1 MLNLP
6 GYTLHRPV
14 RVTGTNMLFQAVRE
28 KDGAPVIIKT
38 PVGPAIGPREDE
50 RYRREYGIL
59 QRLLGVHGVTRPHG
73 YERINDRP
81 VLVLEEVQGV
91 PLSEAVGRPFE
102 VTRFLELAVSLAST
116 LAEIHLRGVIHKDIK
131 PSNIIVTPSG
141 EPRIIDFGSAT
152 LQRTEHVDA
161 APTHLIEGT
170 LAYMSPEQTGRMNR
184 AVDYRTDF
192 YSLGVTFYELLTG
205 ARPFNG
211 RDALEWFHAHMAQ
224 MPRPPHELVS
234 GVPPTLSAI
243 VMRCLAKVAEERYQ
257 SAEGL
262 RHDLSEC
269 LESLRRGTL
278 ESLEFL
284 VLGKRDIP
292 SRFQLPQRLY
302 GRDVQVATL
311 LRGFERIARGGR
323 PELILVSGYS
333 GIGKSSV
340 VHELHKPV
348 VQLRGFFLSGKF
360 DQLQRDVPYATLAQA
375 IRGLGQQLLSSTD
388 EEVARWR
395 ERLREALQGNG
406 QVIVDL
412 VPQLALIMGP
422 QPAVPELPPAEA
434 QHRFNQTFLKF
445 LGVFATAEHPLVV
458 FLDDLQ
464 WADLASLRLL
474 QALLTEE
481 DAPPILWIG
490 AYRDNEV
497 SPSHPLMMT
506 LGEVH
511 KAKARVTDIQLEPLS
526 LEQLQHLVGDALPG
540 AGLELII
547 PLAEQVHQKTG
558 GNPFFLLQL
567 MLALYHDGLLSRAPG
582 GGWRWDAEGVRA
594 KGYSDNIVDFMARSL
609 NQLPP
614 STQHLLSLAAC
625 MGNSFSL
632 GMLTL
637 ISSMKA
643 GEVERDLEPALQE
656 GLVVCSAP
664 EQYRFLHDR
673 IQQAAH
679 TLIPEGDRKA
689 VHLRIGRL
697 LLESLSAEEVREK
710 LFEIV
715 SQLNTGVELIRN
727 PEERYRLARLNAEA
741 GRRARASSAHGSA
754 AAYLSM
760 AFSLIPGEPWETDH
774 ALAFKVRLDQASSE
788 LMSGN
793 AAEARRLLEV
803 LRSRARSRVDIAA
816 AYGLTHEVLLIAG
829 EIQASVACLLES
841 LELLGMPMKAH
852 PSWEEAAAAREEVQA
867 LLGDRP
873 IESLIELPQMTD
885 ADMKP
890 VMSVL
895 GRLFPSAYFTDNNL
909 LVLHVCRMVAVSLRY
924 GNTNESVIAYSSLGV
939 LLGKFFK
946 SYQEGYAYG
955 VLACALVDRHNLTNE
970 RVRALFN
977 LEMISYWCR
986 PLAAAHELA
995 LSSFQHAVQTNNYLF
1010 ACYIV
1015 GHVVWNRLAMGHH
1028 LDDVHQDAV
1037 ARMDFM
1043 RKTGFVGVVDTT
1055 LIVLRYMQTMRGRS
1069 PSFGT
1074 LDGEGFEEKT
1084 LEAALSPA
1092 HMSSMVCQYW
1102 LSKMQARFMC
1112 GAYAEA
1118 REAGDRA
1125 AAFIWSFIGI
1135 IPLLDFHLFR
1145 ALTLAACCEGAE
1157 EPQRRQYL
1165 EAAEAHRQQLGE
1177 WAFNCPQTFRALER
1191 LVSAELAR
1199 LRGRLDEA
1207 LPAYE
1212 EALHAARENG
1222 FIQHVALVCELAAN
1236 FYRKRQ
1242 APFIAESYA
1251 RQARSA
1257 YEQWGA
1263 QGKVNQLDALWPGL
1277 VTSMVPSGNATT
1289 TTTTTSESRELDALA
1304 VVKAQ
1309 QAVSSEIVLER
1320 LVFTLMRVATE
1331 SAGAQRGALL
1341 LPRGD
1346 KLVVAADTDGAPD
1359 GAAHRPLEE
1368 TEAALPWT
1376 LISYVRRTHE
1386 HVLIGDA
1393 AVSHPFSSDDYLE
1406 HSGARSVLCLPLLRQ
1421 ETLSGVMYLENRLA
1435 SGAFTPERIALL
1447 GQLASQAAISIEN
1460 ARLYAEIQRTEAAL
1474 RSANDELE
1482 RRVEERTR
1490 ELKQAQAQLVDTA
1503 RAAGMAEIASNVLHN
1518 VGNVLTSAGINVE
1531 QMRAAVATSRLD
1543 RAAQISAMLKAH
1555 KEDLAEFLTRDPRG
1569 LVLPDYLLA
1578 LTEELRNE
1586 RTQLQENLKE
1596 MGLHIE
1602 HIRAI
1607 VRVQQDYAKTSLIID
1622 EWDLGQLIDD
1632 SLRFQR
1638 AALQR
1643 HGISVKCEFA
1653 PVPKVRVDKH
1663 KVLQILINLISNAKY
1678 AMEEIPEGQRHLCV
1692 RLTAEGNMARIQ
1704 VVDSGKGFTP
1714 EVYRQLFS
1722 HGFTT
1727 RKEGHGF
1734 GLHSSALAAQVMGGR
1749 LHLESAGPGKGA
1761 TATLALPLQQPP

>member
-28 KDGAPVIIKT
+28 ADGAPVIIKT
-38 PVGPAIGPREDE
+38 PMGPAIGPRENE
-50 RYRREYGIL
+50 RYRREHGIL
-59 QRLLGVHGVTRPHG
+59 QRLLGVRGVTRPYG
-73 YERINDRP
+73 CERVNDRP

-91 PLSEAVGRPFE
+91 PLSEAVGSPFE
-102 VTRFLELAVSLAST
+102 VARFLELAISLAST
-116 LAEIHLRGVIHKDIK
+116 LAEIHFRGVIHKDLK
-131 PSNIIVTPSG
+131 PSNIILTPSG
-141 EPRIIDFGSAT
+141 EPRIIDFGVAT

-184 AVDYRTDF
+184 SVDYRTDF

-205 ARPFNG
+205 ARPFQG
-211 RDALEWFHAHMAQ
+211 QDALEWFHAHMAQ
-224 MPRPPHELVS
+224 MPRPPHEFIP
-234 GVPPTLSAI
+234 GVPPVLSAI

-262 RHDLSEC
+262 RHDLVEC
-269 LESLRRGTL
+269 EEGLRRGAL
-278 ESLEFL
+278 ELF

-302 GRDVQVATL
+302 GRDTHVATL
-311 LRGFERIARGGR
+311 LRGFERIVSGGR
-323 PELILVSGYS
+323 PELILVRGYS

-348 VQLRGFFLSGKF
+348 VQRRGFFLSGKF

-375 IRGLGQQLLSSTD
+375 IRGLVQQLLAGTD
-388 EEVARWR
+388 EEIARWR

-406 QVIVDL
+406 QLIVDL
-412 VPQLALIMGP
+412 VPQLALVMGP

-434 QHRFNQTFLKF
+434 QHRFTQVFLQF
-445 LGVFATAEHPLVV
+445 LGVFATAEHPLVM

-474 QALLTEE
+474 QSLLTEE
-481 DAPPILWIG
+481 DAPAMLWIG

-497 SPSHPLMMT
+497 SPSHPLMMA
-506 LGEVH
+506 LVEVR
-511 KAKARVTDIQLEPLS
+511 KAKTPVTDLQLEPLS

-540 AGLELII
+540 AGRELIA
-547 PLAEQVHQKTG
+547 PLSEQVHEKTG
-558 GNPFFLLQL
+558 GNPFFVLQL
-567 MLALYHDGLLSRAPG
+567 MLALHHDGLLSRAPG

-594 KGYSDNIVDFMARSL
+594 KGYSDNIVDFMARGL
-609 NQLPP
+609 HQLPAC
-614 STQHLLSLAAC
+614 TQHLLCMAAC

-632 GMLTL
+632 GMLNL
-637 ISSMKA
+637 ISGMEE
-643 GEVERDLEPALQE
+643 GEVERGLEPALLE

-664 EQYRFLHDR
+664 EEYRFLHDR

-679 TLIPEGDRKA
+679 ALIPEGDRKE

-697 LLESLSAEEVREK
+697 LLERLSAEEVREK
-710 LFEIV
+710 LFELV
-715 SQLNTGVELIRN
+715 SQLNTGVELIRD

-741 GRRARASSAHGSA
+741 GLRARASSAHGSA

-760 AFSLIPGEPWETDH
+760 AFGLIPGDPWETDH
-774 ALAFKVRLDQASSE
+774 ALAFKVRLAQASSE

-793 AAEARRLLEV
+793 AAEARRLLEA
-803 LRSRARSRVDIAA
+803 LRSRARSRADIAA
-816 AYGLTHEVLLIAG
+816 AYGMTHEVLLIAG
-829 EIQASVACLLES
+829 EIQASVTCLLES
-841 LELLGMPMKAH
+841 LALLGMPMQPH
-852 PSWEEAAAAREEVQA
+852 PSWEEAAAAREEVQT
-867 LLGDRP
+867 LLGTRP
-873 IESLIELPQMTD
+873 IESLIELPLMTD

-895 GRLFPSAYFTDNNL
+895 ARLFPSAYFTDNNL
-909 LVLHVCRMVAVSLRY
+909 LILHVCRMVSLSLRY
-924 GNTNESVIAYSSLGV
+924 GNTNESVIGYSSLGV

-955 VLACALVDRHNLTNE
+955 ALACALVDRYNLSNE

-986 PLAAAHELA
+986 PLAAAHEHA

-1015 GHVVWNRLAMGHH
+1015 GHIVWNRLAMGHS
-1028 LDDVHQDAV
+1028 LDDVAQDTV

-1043 RKTGFVGVVDTT
+1043 RKTGFVGVEETT
-1055 LIVLRYMQTMRGRS
+1055 LIVLRYVQQLRGRS

-1074 LDGEGFEEKT
+1074 LDGEGFEERAF
-1084 LEAALSPA
+1084 EAGLTPA

-1118 REAGDRA
+1118 RDAGEQA

-1145 ALTLAACCEGAE
+1145 ALTLVACCEGATE
-1157 EPQRRQYL
+1157 EQQRRYL
-1165 EAAEAHRQQLGE
+1165 ETAETHRQQLAE
-1177 WAFNCPQTFRALER
+1177 WADNCPETFRALER

-1199 LRGRLDEA
+1199 VRGRLDEA

-1212 EALHAARENG
+1212 EALRVARENG
-1222 FIQHVALVCELAAN
+1222 FIQHGALACELAAN

-1242 APFIAESYA
+1242 APFIAEAYA
-1251 RQARSA
+1251 RQAREA
-1257 YEQWGA
+1257 YAQWGA
-1263 QGKVNQLDALWPGL
+1263 QGKVKQLDALWPSL
-1277 VTSMVPSGNATT
+1277 VTSAAPASA
-1289 TTTTTSESRELDALA
+1289 TTTTTSESRELDSLA
-1304 VVKAQ
+1304 VVKVQ

-1320 LVFTLMRVATE
+1320 LVSTLMRVATE
-1331 SAGAQRGALL
+1331 TAGAQRGALL

-1346 KLVVAADTDGAPD
+1346 KLSVAADTES
-1359 GAAHRPLEE
+1359 HEE
-1368 TEAALPWT
+1368 VETALPWT
-1376 LISYVRRTHE
+1376 IISYVRRTHE

-1393 AVSHPFSSDDYLE
+1393 AVSHPFSSDPYLE
-1406 HSGARSVLCLPLLRQ
+1406 RSGARSVLCLPLLRQ
-1421 ETLSGVMYLENRLA
+1421 ESLSGVMYLENRVA
-1435 SGAFTPERIALL
+1435 SGAFTPARIALL

-1460 ARLYAEIQRTEAAL
+1460 ARLYAEVQRAETAL

-1518 VGNVLTSAGINVE
+1518 VGNVLTSAGINLE
-1531 QMRAAVATSRLD
+1531 QMRAAVAASRLD
-1543 RAAQISAMLKAH
+1543 RAAQLSTMLKEH
-1555 KEDLAEFLTRDPRG
+1555 REDLAEFLTGDPRG
-1569 LVLPDYLLA
+1569 RVLPDYLLA
-1578 LTEELRNE
+1578 LTEELRQE
-1586 RTQLQENLKE
+1586 RTQLRTNLNE
-1596 MGLHIE
+1596 MGMHIE
-1602 HIRAI
+1602 HIHAI
-1607 VRVQQDYAKTSLIID
+1607 VRVQQNYAKTSLILD
-1622 EWDLGQLIDD
+1622 EWDLAQLIED
-1632 SLRFQR
+1632 SLRFQL
-1638 AALQR
+1638 AALRR
-1643 HGISVKCEFA
+1643 HGVSVKREFS
-1653 PVPKVRVDKH
+1653 PVPPVQVDKH

-1678 AMEEIPEGQRHLCV
+1678 AMDEVPEEQRHLCV
-1692 RLTAEGNMARIQ
+1692 RLTAQGNVARIQ
-1704 VVDSGKGFTP
+1704 VVDSGKGFTQ
-1714 EVYRQLFS
+1714 EVRKHLFA

-1734 GLHSSALAAQVMGGR
+1734 GLHSSALAAQMMGGR
-1749 LHLESAGPGKGA
+1749 LLLESEGPGKGA
-1761 TATLALPLQQPP
+1761 TATLALPL

>member
-14 RVTGTNMLFQAVRE
+14 RVTGTNILFQAVRE
-28 KDGAPVIIKT
+28 EDGAPVIIKT
-38 PVGPAIGPREDE
+38 PAGAAAGQREDE
-50 RYRREYGIL
+50 RYRREHGIL
-59 QRLLGVHGVTRPHG
+59 QRLLGARGVTQPYG
-73 YERINDRP
+73 CERVNDRP
-81 VLVLEEVQGV
+81 VLILEEVRGV

-102 VTRFLELAVSLAST
+102 IARFLELAVSLAST
-116 LAEIHLRGVIHKDIK
+116 LSEIHLRGVVHKDIK
-131 PSNIIVTPSG
+131 PSNIIVTPLG
-141 EPRIIDFGSAT
+141 EPRIIDFGAAT

-161 APTHLIEGT
+161 APAHLVEGT

-184 AVDYRTDF
+184 ALDYRTDF

-205 ARPFNG
+205 TRPFQG

-234 GVPPTLSAI
+234 GVPPVLSAI
-243 VMRCLAKVAEERYQ
+243 VMKCLAKVAEERYQ

-262 RHDLSEC
+262 RHDLAEC
-269 LESLRRGTL
+269 VEGLRRGAL
-278 ESLEFL
+278 ELFE
-284 VLGKRDIP
+284 LGKQDIP

-302 GRDVQVATL
+302 GRDAHVTTL
-311 LRGFERIARGGR
+311 LQGFERIVRGGR
-323 PELILVSGYS
+323 PELILVRGYS

-348 VQLRGFFLSGKF
+348 VQRRGFFLSGKF

-375 IRGLGQQLLSSTD
+375 IRGLVQQLLAGTD

-406 QVIVDL
+406 QIIVDL
-412 VPQLALIMGP
+412 IPQLALIMGP
-422 QPAVPELPPAEA
+422 QPEVPELPPAEA
-434 QHRFNQTFLKF
+434 QHRFNQAFLQF

-474 QALLTEE
+474 QTLLTGE
-481 DAPPILWIG
+481 DAPPMLWIG

-506 LGEVH
+506 LGEVR
-511 KAKARVTDIQLEPLS
+511 KAKTQVTDIQLEPLS

-540 AGLELII
+540 AGPELIV
-547 PLAEQVHQKTG
+547 PLSEQVHAKTG

-567 MLALYHDGLLSRAPG
+567 MLTLHHDGLLGRTPG

-594 KGYSDNIVDFMARSL
+594 RGYSDNIVDFMARNL
-609 NQLPP
+609 HQLPA

-637 ISSMKA
+637 ISGMKA
-643 GEVERDLEPALQE
+643 GEAERDLEPALQE
-656 GLVVCSAP
+656 GLVVCGAP

-679 TLIPEGDRKA
+679 SLIPEAERQA
-689 VHLRIGRL
+689 VHLLIGRL
-697 LLESLSAEEVREK
+697 LLDSLSPEEVREK

-715 SQLNTGVELIRN
+715 SQLNTGVELISN
-727 PEERYRLARLNAEA
+727 PEERYRLARLNADA
-741 GRRARASSAHGSA
+741 GWRARASSAHGSA
-754 AAYLSM
+754 ITYLSM
-760 AFSLIPGEPWETDH
+760 AFSLIPDDPWEMNH

-793 AAEARRLLEV
+793 AAEARRLLEG
-803 LRSRARSRVDIAA
+803 LRAKARSRADIAA

-829 EIQASVACLLES
+829 EIQGSVACLLEA
-841 LELLGMPMKAH
+841 LALLGMPMQPH
-852 PSWEEAAAAREEVQA
+852 PSWEEAVAAREEVQA
-867 LLGDRP
+867 LLGARP
-873 IESLIELPQMTD
+873 IESLVELPLMTD

-895 GRLFPSAYFTDNNL
+895 ARLFPSAYFTDNNL
-909 LVLHVCRMVAVSLRY
+909 LILHVCRMVSLSLRY
-924 GNTNESVIAYSSLGV
+924 GNTNESVIGYSSLGV

-955 VLACALVDRHNLTNE
+955 TLACALVDRHNLSNE

-986 PLAAAHELA
+986 PLAAAHEHA
-995 LSSFQHAVQTNNYLF
+995 LSAFQNAVQTNNYLF

-1015 GHVVWNRLAMGHH
+1015 GHVVWNRLAMGHP

-1043 RKTGFVGVVDTT
+1043 RKTGFVGVVETT
-1055 LIVLRYMQTMRGRS
+1055 LIVLRYMQTLRGRS

-1074 LDGEGFEEKT
+1074 LDGEGFGEKA
-1084 LEAALSPA
+1084 LEAGLTPA

-1102 LSKMQARFMC
+1102 LAKMQARFMC
-1112 GAYAEA
+1112 GSHEEA

-1157 EPQRRQYL
+1157 EARRQRYL
-1165 EAAEAHRQQLGE
+1165 EAAEEHRQQLAE
-1177 WAFNCPQTFRALER
+1177 WAANCPETFRALER

-1199 LRGRLDEA
+1199 VRGRLDEA

-1242 APFIAESYA
+1242 ASFIAEAYA
-1251 RQARSA
+1251 RQAREA
-1257 YEQWGA
+1257 YAQWGA
-1263 QGKVNQLDALWPGL
+1263 QGKVMQLEALWPSL
-1277 VTSMVPSGNATT
+1277 VSPVAPSNTNATT
-1289 TTTTTSESRELDALA
+1289 TSSSESRELDALT

-1309 QAVSSEIVLER
+1309 QAISSEIVLER
-1320 LVFTLMRVATE
+1320 LVATLMQVATE
-1331 SAGAQRGALL
+1331 NAGAQRGALL

-1346 KLVVAADTDGAPD
+1346 KLVLEADTESASGGAQ
-1359 GAAHRPLEE
+1359 AEE
-1368 TEAALPWT
+1368 TEAELPWT
-1376 LISYVRRTHE
+1376 IISYVRRTHE
-1386 HVLIGDA
+1386 PVLIDGS
-1393 AVSHPFSSDDYLE
+1393 AVSHTFSSDPYLA

-1421 ETLSGVMYLENRLA
+1421 ESLSGVMYLENRLA
-1435 SGAFTPERIALL
+1435 SGAFTPARISLL

-1460 ARLYAEIQRTEAAL
+1460 ARLYTEVQRTEAAL

-1490 ELKQAQAQLVDTA
+1490 ELKQTQAQLVDTA

-1531 QMRAAVATSRLD
+1531 QLRGAVAASRLG
-1543 RAAQISAMLKAH
+1543 RFAHLSALLKEH
-1555 KEDLAEFLTRDPRG
+1555 KAGLVEFLTNDPRG
-1569 LVLPDYLLA
+1569 RILPDYLLA
-1578 LTEELRNE
+1578 LSEELHQERGKLLASVNE
-1586 RTQLQENLKE
+1586 MNQ
-1596 MGLHIE
+1596 HIE

-1607 VRVQQDYAKTSLIID
+1607 VQVQQDYAKTSLILD
-1622 EWDLGQLIDD
+1622 EWDLAQLIED
-1632 SLRFQR
+1632 SLRFQL
-1638 AALQR
+1638 AALHR
-1643 HGISVKCEFA
+1643 HGVSVKREFA
-1653 PVPKVRVDKH
+1653 PVPRVRVDKH
-1663 KVLQILINLISNAKY
+1663 RVLQILINLISNAKY
-1678 AMEEIPEGQRHLCV
+1678 AMDEAPEGQRHLCV
-1692 RLTAEGNMARIQ
+1692 RLTAQGNVARVQ
-1704 VVDSGKGFTP
+1704 LVDSGKGFP
-1714 EVYRQLFS
+1714 QELRKQLFV

-1734 GLHSSALAAQVMGGR
+1734 GLHSSALAAQIMGGR
-1749 LHLESAGPGKGA
+1749 LLLESEGPGKGA
-1761 TATLALPLQQPP
+1761 TATLELPLQQPH

>member
-6 GYTLHRPV
+6 GFTLHRPV
-14 RVTGTNMLFQAVRE
+14 RVTGTNILIQAVRE
-28 KDGAPVIIKT
+28 ADGAPVIIKA
-38 PVGPAIGPREDE
+38 PVGTSAGPREDE
-50 RYRREYGIL
+50 RYRREHGIL
-59 QRLLGVHGVTRPHG
+59 QRLLGVRGVTRPYG
-73 YERINDRP
+73 CERVNDRP

-102 VTRFLELAVSLAST
+102 VARFLELAVSLAST
-116 LAEIHLRGVIHKDIK
+116 LAEIHFRGVIHKDIK
-131 PSNIIVTPSG
+131 PSNIIVTPLG
-141 EPRIIDFGSAT
+141 EPRIIDFGVAT

-205 ARPFNG
+205 ARPFQG

-234 GVPPTLSAI
+234 GIPPALSSI

-262 RHDLSEC
+262 RHDLAEC
-269 LESLRRGTL
+269 VESLRRGAI
-278 ESLEFL
+278 EPF
-284 VLGKRDIP
+284 VLGTRDIP

-302 GRDVQVATL
+302 GRDVHVATL
-311 LRGFERIARGGR
+311 LRGFERIVRGGR

-340 VHELHKPV
+340 VNELHKPV
-348 VQLRGFFLSGKF
+348 VQRRGFFLSGKF

-375 IRGLGQQLLSSTD
+375 IRGLVQQLLAGTD

-395 ERLREALQGNG
+395 ERLRKALQDNG

-412 VPQLALIMGP
+412 VPQLALVMGP
-422 QPAVPELPPAEA
+422 QPAVPELPPAET
-434 QHRFNQTFLKF
+434 QHRFNQVFLQF
-445 LGVFATAEHPLVV
+445 LGVFATAEHPLVM

-474 QALLTEE
+474 QTLLTDE
-481 DAPPILWIG
+481 DAPPMLWIG

-497 SPSHPLMMT
+497 SPSHPLMM
-506 LGEVH
+506 LLRELH
-511 KAKARVTDIQLEPLS
+511 KAKTLVTDIQLEPLS
-526 LEQLQHLVGDALPG
+526 LEQLRQLVGDALPG
-540 AGLELII
+540 AGPELLV
-547 PLAEQVHQKTG
+547 PLSEQVYQKTG

-567 MLALYHDGLLSRAPG
+567 MQALHHDGLLSRAPG
-582 GGWRWDAEGVRA
+582 GGWQWDAEGVRA

-609 NQLPP
+609 HQLPE
-614 STQHLLSLAAC
+614 STQNLLSLAAC
-625 MGNSFSL
+625 LGNSFSL

-637 ISSMKA
+637 ISGMKA
-643 GEVERDLEPALQE
+643 DEAERGLEPALQE
-656 GLVVCSAP
+656 GLVVCGAP

-679 TLIPEGDRKA
+679 TLIPEGERNA
-689 VHLRIGRL
+689 VHLLIGRL
-697 LLESLSAEEVREK
+697 LLESLSAEEVRAK

-715 SQLNTGVELIRN
+715 SQLNAGVELISN
-727 PEERYRLARLNAEA
+727 PEERYRLARLNADA
-741 GRRARASSAHGSA
+741 GWRARASSAHSSA
-754 AAYLSM
+754 VTYLSM
-760 AFSLIPGEPWETDH
+760 AFALIPDDPWETNH

-803 LRSRARSRVDIAA
+803 LRSRARSRADIAA
-816 AYGLTHEVLLIAG
+816 AYGQTHEVLLIAG
-829 EIQASVACLLES
+829 EIQASVACLLEG
-841 LELLGMPMKAH
+841 LALLGMPMQPH

-867 LLGDRP
+867 LLAGRP
-873 IESLIELPQMTD
+873 IESLVELPLMTD

-895 GRLFPSAYFTDNNL
+895 ARLFPSAYFTDNNL
-909 LVLHVCRMVAVSLRY
+909 LVLHVCRMVSLSLRY
-924 GNTNESVIAYSSLGV
+924 GNTHESVIGYSSLGV

-955 VLACALVDRHNLTNE
+955 LLACALVERHNLTNE

-995 LSSFQHAVQTNNYLF
+995 LSAFQHAVQTNNYLF

-1015 GHVVWNRLAMGHH
+1015 GHIVWNRMAMGHP
-1028 LDDVHQDAV
+1028 LDDVSQDTV

-1043 RKTGFVGVVDTT
+1043 RKTGFVGVEETT
-1055 LIVLRYMQTMRGRS
+1055 LIVLRYMQSLRGRS
-1069 PSFGT
+1069 PTFGT
-1074 LDGEGFEEKT
+1074 LDGEGFDEKA

-1102 LSKMQARFMC
+1102 LAKMQARFMC

-1125 AAFIWSFIGI
+1125 AEFIWSFIGI

-1157 EPQRRQYL
+1157 EAQRQRYL
-1165 EAAEAHRQQLGE
+1165 AAAEAHRQQLEE
-1177 WAFNCPQTFRALER
+1177 WAGNCPETFRALER

-1199 LRGRLDEA
+1199 VRGRLDEA

-1212 EALHAARENG
+1212 EALRSARENG
-1222 FIQHVALVCELAAN
+1222 FIHHVALVCELAAN

-1242 APFIAESYA
+1242 APFIAEAYA
-1251 RQARSA
+1251 RQAREA

-1263 QGKVNQLDALWPGL
+1263 HGKVRQLDALWPSL
-1277 VTSMVPSGNATT
+1277 VSSAAPSVTTTT
-1289 TTTTTSESRELDALA
+1289 TTTTTSSESRELDVLA

-1320 LVFTLMRVATE
+1320 LVSTLMRVATE
-1331 SAGAQRGALL
+1331 NAGAQRGALL

-1346 KLVVAADTDGAPD
+1346 KLVVVADTESASGGVRAD
-1359 GAAHRPLEE
+1359 
-1368 TEAALPWT
+1368 EAEGTLPWT
-1376 LISYVRRTHE
+1376 IISYVRRTHE

-1393 AVSHPFSSDDYLE
+1393 AVSHPFSSDAYLE

-1421 ETLSGVMYLENRLA
+1421 ESLSGVMYLENRLA
-1435 SGAFTPERIALL
+1435 AGAFTPGRIALL

-1460 ARLYAEIQRTEAAL
+1460 ARLYTELQRTEAAL

-1531 QMRAAVATSRLD
+1531 QMRSAVAASRLD
-1543 RAAQISAMLKAH
+1543 RTAQLAAMLKDH
-1555 KEDLAEFLTRDPRG
+1555 RNHLVEFLTQDPRG
-1569 LVLPDYLLA
+1569 RVLPDYLVALA
-1578 LTEELRNE
+1578 EELRKE
-1586 RTQLQENLKE
+1586 RAQLGANVHE

-1602 HIRAI
+1602 HIRTI
-1607 VRVQQDYAKTSLIID
+1607 VQMQQDYAKTSLMLD
-1622 EWDLGQLIDD
+1622 EWDLAQLIED
-1632 SLRFQR
+1632 SLRFQL
-1638 AALQR
+1638 AALER
-1643 HGISVKCEFA
+1643 HGVLVKREFGA
-1653 PVPKVRVDKH
+1653 VPRARVDKH

-1678 AMEEIPEGQRHLCV
+1678 AMEEVPEGQRHLYV
-1692 RLTAEGNMARIQ
+1692 RLTAHENVARIQ
-1704 VVDSGKGFTP
+1704 VVDSGKGFTQ
-1714 EVYRQLFS
+1714 ETHKQLFV

-1734 GLHSSALAAQVMGGR
+1734 GLHSSALAAQAMGGS
-1749 LHLESAGPGKGA
+1749 LVLESEGPGKGA
-1761 TATLALPLQQPP
+1761 TATLTLPLQQPL

>member
-14 RVTGTNMLFQAVRE
+14 RVTGTNILFQAVRE
-28 KDGAPVIIKT
+28 ADGAPLIIKT
-38 PVGPAIGPREDE
+38 PSGPAGPRDEE
-50 RYRREYGIL
+50 RYRREHGIL
-59 QRLLGVHGVTRPHG
+59 QRLQGVSGITRPYG
-73 YERINDRP
+73 CERVNDRP

-102 VTRFLELAVSLAST
+102 VARFLELAVCLAST
-116 LAEIHLRGVIHKDIK
+116 LSEIHLRGVIHKDIK
-131 PSNIIVTPSG
+131 PSNIIVTPLG

-161 APTHLIEGT
+161 APAHLIEGT

-205 ARPFNG
+205 ARPFQG

-224 MPRPPHELVS
+224 LPRPPHELIS
-234 GVPPTLSAI
+234 GVPPVLSAI

-262 RHDLSEC
+262 RHDLAEC
-269 LESLRRGTL
+269 VEGLRRGAL
-278 ESLEFL
+278 GLF
-284 VLGKRDIP
+284 VLGTRDIP

-302 GRDVQVATL
+302 GRDAHVATL
-311 LRGFERIARGGR
+311 LGGFERIVRGGR
-323 PELILVSGYS
+323 PELILVRGYS

-348 VQLRGFFLSGKF
+348 VQRRGFFLSGKF

-375 IRGLGQQLLSSTD
+375 IRGLVQHLLAGTD

-395 ERLREALQGNG
+395 ERLREALQGNA
-406 QVIVDL
+406 QVLVDL
-412 VPQLALIMGP
+412 VPQLALVLGP
-422 QPAVPELPPAEA
+422 QPAVPELGPAEA
-434 QHRFNQTFLKF
+434 QHRFNQVFRQF

-474 QALLTEE
+474 QSLLTDD
-481 DAPPILWIG
+481 DAPPLLWIG

-506 LGEVH
+506 LGEVR
-511 KAKARVTDIQLEPLS
+511 KAKAPVTDLQLEPLS
-526 LEQLQHLVGDALPG
+526 LEQLRHLAGDALPG
-540 AGLELII
+540 AGPELLE
-547 PLAEQVHQKTG
+547 PLSKLVHEKTG

-567 MLALYHDGLLSRAPG
+567 MQALHQDGLLSRAPR

-594 KGYSDNIVDFMARSL
+594 RGYSDNIVDFMARNL
-609 NQLPP
+609 HQLPA
-614 STQHLLSLAAC
+614 STRHLLSLAAC

-637 ISSMKA
+637 ISGLRA
-643 GEVERDLEPALQE
+643 DEVERDLEPALQE

-664 EQYRFLHDR
+664 EQYRFMHDR

-679 TLIPEGDRKA
+679 TLTPEAERKA

-697 LLESLSAEEVREK
+697 LLERLSAEEVREQ

-715 SQLNTGVELIRN
+715 SQLNTGVELISG

-741 GRRARASSAHGSA
+741 GWRARASSAHGSA
-754 AAYLSM
+754 ATYLAL
-760 AFSLIPGEPWETDH
+760 AFSLIPGEPWETDP

-793 AAEARRLLEV
+793 AAEARRLLAV

-829 EIQASVACLLES
+829 EIQASVSCLLEC
-841 LELLGMPMKAH
+841 LGLLGMPMQPH

-867 LLGDRP
+867 LLAGRP
-873 IESLIELPQMTD
+873 IESLVELPLMTD

-895 GRLFPSAYFTDNNL
+895 ARLFPSAYFTDNNL
-909 LVLHVCRMVAVSLRY
+909 LVLHVCRMVSLSLRY

-946 SYQEGYAYG
+946 SYEEGYAYG
-955 VLACALVDRHNLTNE
+955 VLARALVDRYNLAQE
-970 RVRALFN
+970 RVRVLFN

-1015 GHVVWNRLAMGHH
+1015 GHLVWNRLAMGHH
-1028 LDDVHQDAV
+1028 LDEVHQDGV

-1043 RKTGFVGVVDTT
+1043 RKTGFVGVEETT
-1055 LIVLRYMQTMRGRS
+1055 LIVLRYVQSLRGHS

-1074 LDGEGFEEKT
+1074 LDGEGFDEKA

-1112 GAYAEA
+1112 GAYPEA

-1135 IPLLDFHLFR
+1135 IPLVDFHLFR
-1145 ALTLAACCEGAE
+1145 ALALAACCEGAQQAQRQRYLETAE
-1157 EPQRRQYL
+1157 EHRRQL
-1165 EAAEAHRQQLGE
+1165 AE
-1177 WAFNCPQTFRALER
+1177 WADHCPGNFRALER
-1191 LVSAELAR
+1191 LVCAELAR
-1199 LRGRLDEA
+1199 VRGRVDEA
-1207 LPAYE
+1207 MPAYE
-1212 EALHAARENG
+1212 EALRAARENG
-1222 FIQHVALVCELAAN
+1222 FVQHVALVCELAAN

-1242 APFIAESYA
+1242 APFIAEAYA
-1251 RQARSA
+1251 RQAREA
-1257 YEQWGA
+1257 YARWGA
-1263 QGKVNQLDALWPGL
+1263 HGKVKQWDALWPAL
-1277 VTSMVPSGNATT
+1277 VSPGAPSAVNTT
-1289 TTTTTSESRELDALA
+1289 TTTTTSESRELDVLA

-1320 LVFTLMRVATE
+1320 LVSTLMRVATE
-1331 SAGAQRGALL
+1331 NAGAQRGALL

-1346 KLVVAADTDGAPD
+1346 KLVVAADTELVLDGVQALACGD
-1359 GAAHRPLEE
+1359 

-1376 LISYVRRTHE
+1376 IISYVRRTRE

-1393 AVSHPFSSDDYLE
+1393 AVAHPFSSDAYLE

-1421 ETLSGVMYLENRLA
+1421 ESLSGVIYLENRLA
-1435 SGAFTPERIALL
+1435 SGAFTPGRIALL
-1447 GQLASQAAISIEN
+1447 SQLASQAAISIEN
-1460 ARLYAEIQRTEAAL
+1460 ARLYAEVQRTEAAL
-1474 RSANDELE
+1474 RGANDELE

-1503 RAAGMAEIASNVLHN
+1503 RSAGMAEIASNVLHN
-1518 VGNVLTSAGINVE
+1518 VGNVLTSACVNVE
-1531 QMRAAVATSRLD
+1531 QMRAGVSSSRLE
-1543 RAAQISAMLKAH
+1543 RVAQLSAMLKEH
-1555 KEDLAEFLTRDPRG
+1555 QRNLPEFLTEDPRG
-1569 LVLPDYLLA
+1569 QILPDYLVA
-1578 LTEELRNE
+1578 LSEELRKE
-1586 RTQLQENLKE
+1586 RAQLQTNVHE

-1602 HIRAI
+1602 HIRTI
-1607 VRVQQDYAKTSLIID
+1607 VQVQQDYAKVSLMLD
-1622 EWDLGQLIDD
+1622 EWDLAQLIED
-1632 SLRFQR
+1632 SLRFQLS
-1638 AALQR
+1638 ALQR
-1643 HGISVKCEFA
+1643 HGISVKREFSSM
-1653 PVPKVRVDKH
+1653 PRVRVDKH
-1663 KVLQILINLISNAKY
+1663 KVLQILINLISNAKH
-1678 AMEEIPEGQRHLCV
+1678 AMDEVPEGQRQLCV
-1692 RLTAEGNMARIQ
+1692 RLTAEGKVARIQ
-1704 VVDSGKGFTP
+1704 VVDSGKGFT
-1714 EVYRQLFS
+1714 EELRKQFFV

-1734 GLHSSALAAQVMGGR
+1734 GLHSSALAAQMMGGR
-1749 LHLESAGPGKGA
+1749 LTLESQGPGKGA
-1761 TATLALPLQQPP
+1761 TATLTLALQQPR

>member
-6 GYTLHRPV
+6 GYTLRRPV

-28 KDGAPVIIKT
+28 ADGAPVIIKT
-38 PVGPAIGPREDE
+38 PVGPSAGSRENE
-50 RYRREYGIL
+50 WYRREYSIL
-59 QRLLGVHGVTRPHG
+59 QRLLGVRGITRPCG
-73 YERINDRP
+73 CERVNGRP
-81 VLVLEEVQGV
+81 VLVLEELQGV

-102 VTRFLELAVSLAST
+102 VARFLELAISLAST

-141 EPRIIDFGSAT
+141 EPHLIDFGAAT

-184 AVDYRTDF
+184 SVDYRTDF

-205 ARPFNG
+205 ARPFQG

-224 MPRPPHELVS
+224 VPRPPHELVS
-234 GVPPTLSAI
+234 SVPPVLSAI
-243 VMRCLAKVAEERYQ
+243 VMKCLAKVAEERYQ

-262 RHDLSEC
+262 WHDLAEC
-269 LESLRRGTL
+269 AEILRRGAL
-278 ESLEFL
+278 ELF

-302 GRDVQVATL
+302 GRDAHVATL
-311 LRGFERIARGGR
+311 FRGFERMVSGGR
-323 PELILVSGYS
+323 PELILVRGYS

-348 VQLRGFFLSGKF
+348 VQRRGFFLSGKF

-375 IRGLGQQLLSSTD
+375 IRGLVQQLLAGTD
-388 EEVARWR
+388 EEIARWR

-406 QVIVDL
+406 QVL
-412 VPQLALIMGP
+412 VELIPQLALIMGP
-422 QPAVPELPPAEA
+422 QPPVPELPPAEA
-434 QHRFNQTFLKF
+434 QHRFTGVFLQF
-445 LGVFATAEHPLVV
+445 LGVFAIAEHPLVV

-464 WADLASLRLL
+464 WADLASLGLL
-474 QALLTEE
+474 QALLTKEQ
-481 DAPPILWIG
+481 APPMLWIG

-506 LGEVH
+506 LGEVR
-511 KAKARVTDIQLEPLS
+511 KAKTLVTDIQLEPLS

-540 AGLELII
+540 AGPELIA
-547 PLAEQVHQKTG
+547 PLSEQVHAKTG

-567 MLALYHDGLLSRAPG
+567 MLALHHDGLLSRAPG

-609 NQLPP
+609 HQLPA
-614 STQHLLSLAAC
+614 STQHLLCLAAC
-625 MGNSFSL
+625 VGNSFSL
-632 GMLTL
+632 GMLAL
-637 ISSMKA
+637 ISGMEA
-643 GEVERDLEPALQE
+643 AEVERGLEPALLE
-656 GLVVCSAP
+656 GLVVCGAP

-679 TLIPEGDRKA
+679 ALIPEAERKA

-697 LLESLSAEEVREK
+697 MLESLSPEEVREK
-710 LFEIV
+710 LFELV
-715 SQLNTGVELIRN
+715 SQLNTGVELISS

-741 GRRARASSAHGSA
+741 GWRARASSAHGSA
-754 AAYLSM
+754 ATYLSM
-760 AFSLIPGEPWETDH
+760 AFALIPGTPWETDYG
-774 ALAFKVRLDQASSE
+774 LAFKVRLDQASSE

-793 AAEARRLLEV
+793 AAEARRLLDA
-803 LRSRARSRVDIAA
+803 LRSRARNRADIAA
-816 AYGLTHEVLLIAG
+816 AYGLTHELLLISG

-841 LELLGMPMKAH
+841 LALLGMPMQPH
-852 PSWEEAAAAREEVQA
+852 PSWEEAVAAREEVQA
-867 LLGDRP
+867 LLGARP
-873 IESLIELPQMTD
+873 IESLVELPLMTNVN
-885 ADMKP
+885 MKP

-895 GRLFPSAYFTDNNL
+895 ARLFPSAYFTDNNL
-909 LVLHVCRMVAVSLRY
+909 LILHVCRMVSLSLRY
-924 GNTNESVIAYSSLGV
+924 GNTNESAIAYSSLGV

-955 VLACALVDRHNLTNE
+955 TLARALVDRHNLYNE

-986 PLAAAHELA
+986 PLAAAHEHA
-995 LSSFQHAVQTNNYLF
+995 LSAFQLAVQTNNYLF

-1015 GHVVWNRLAMGHH
+1015 GHLVWNRLAMGHS
-1028 LDDVHQDAV
+1028 LDDVHQEAV
-1037 ARMDFM
+1037 TGMDFM
-1043 RKTGFVGVVDTT
+1043 RKTGFVGVMETT
-1055 LIVLRYMQTMRGRS
+1055 LIVLRYVEQLRGRS

-1074 LDGEGFEEKT
+1074 LDGEGFDERAF
-1084 LEAALSPA
+1084 EAGLTPA

-1112 GAYAEA
+1112 GSYAEA
-1118 REAGDRA
+1118 REAGDQA

-1145 ALTLAACCEGAE
+1145 ALSLAACCEGAAQE
-1157 EPQRRQYL
+1157 HQRRYL
-1165 EAAEAHRQQLGE
+1165 ETAEAHRQQLEE
-1177 WAFNCPQTFRALER
+1177 WASNSPETFGPLAR

-1199 LRGRLDEA
+1199 VQGRLDEA

-1212 EALHAARENG
+1212 EALRQAREHG
-1222 FIQHVALVCELAAN
+1222 FTQHVALVCELAAN
-1236 FYRKRQ
+1236 FYRERR
-1242 APFIAESYA
+1242 APFIAEAYA
-1251 RQARSA
+1251 RQAREA
-1257 YEQWGA
+1257 YAQWGA
-1263 QGKVNQLDALWPGL
+1263 QGKVKQLDALWPSL
-1277 VTSMVPSGNATT
+1277 VTSVVSSSSSTT
-1289 TTTTTSESRELDALA
+1289 TTASRELDALS

-1320 LVFTLMRVATE
+1320 LVSTLMRVATE
-1331 SAGAQRGALL
+1331 NAGAQRGALL

-1346 KLVVAADTDGAPD
+1346 KLVVAADTELASGGAQ
-1359 GAAHRPLEE
+1359 ALSLA
-1368 TEAALPWT
+1368 EAEATLPWT
-1376 LISYVRRTHE
+1376 IISYVRRTHE

-1393 AVSHPFSSDDYLE
+1393 AVSHPFSSDPYLE
-1406 HSGARSVLCLPLLRQ
+1406 RSGARSVLCLPLLRQ
-1421 ETLSGVMYLENRLA
+1421 ESLSGVMYLENKAA
-1435 SGAFTPERIALL
+1435 SGAFTPARIALL

-1518 VGNVLTSAGINVE
+1518 VGNVLNSAGISLE
-1531 QMRAAVATSRLD
+1531 QMRAAVAASRLD
-1543 RAAQISAMLKAH
+1543 RVVPLTAMLRQH
-1555 KEDLAEFLTRDPRG
+1555 RDNLVEFLTHDSRG
-1569 LVLPDYLLA
+1569 RVLPDYLLA
-1578 LTEELRNE
+1578 LTEELHHE
-1586 RTQLQENLKE
+1586 RAQLQANLDE

-1602 HIRAI
+1602 HIHAI
-1607 VRVQQDYAKTSLIID
+1607 VRVQQDYAKTSLILE
-1622 EWDLGQLIDD
+1622 EWDLSQLIED
-1632 SLRFQR
+1632 SLRFQL

-1643 HGISVKCEFA
+1643 HGVSVKRELA
-1653 PVPKVRVDKH
+1653 PVPRVQVDRH

-1678 AMEEIPEGQRHLCV
+1678 AMDEVPKDQRHLCV
-1692 RLTAEGNMARIQ
+1692 RLMTQGNMALIQ
-1704 VVDSGKGFTP
+1704 VVDSGKGFT
-1714 EVYRQLFS
+1714 EELRKQLFA

-1734 GLHSSALAAQVMGGR
+1734 GLHSSALAAQAMGGR
-1749 LHLESAGPGKGA
+1749 LLLESEGPGRGA
-1761 TATLALPLQQPP
+1761 TATLALPFQQPL